1 MKKNKIC
8 FKKWNEGSNK
18 RLRADANATHNK
30 ALHNPLA
37 KFTAKGQRRIYIRCM
52 KPVINGRRRYADG

>member
-8 FKKWNEGSNK
+8 FKKQNEGSNK

-30 ALHNPLA
+30 ALRNPLA
-37 KFTAKGQRRIYIRCM
+37 KFTAKGQKRIYTL
-52 KPVINGRRRYADG
+52 YETSH